1 MSFIKEFKEF
11 ALTGNLVDLAVAV
24 VMGSAFGKV
33 VSAFID
39 GMVMPAIGMLSG
51 GTDFNDKKWI
61 LKKAVDAV
69 ISADGTK
76 TEAIPEV
83 AIKWGSF
90 VTVGV
95 EFLIVI
101 KAINKLKR
109 KEVETPTA
117 SSTDSL
123 LMEIRDALR
132 K

>member
-1 MSFIKEFKEF
+1 
-11 ALTGNLVDLAVAV
+11 
-24 VMGSAFGKV
+24 MGSAFGKV

-95 EFLIVI
+95 EFLIVAFVVFVVI